1 MKWLIPALCLLFAFY
16 LVGGNLRAAMGMVD
30 DHEIARFLGNDG
42 RLELREIPGTL
53 LATEIGQWGRF
64 LRYRPAYYSFRVLE
78 TLLWRDNASLWYA
91 FRLVLLAAS
100 LILGCRILA
109 LWLPRP
115 LACLYTA
122 FLMTLPF
129 WPDILTRLGPSEIYA
144 LPAFLL
150 FIHGMAANNLWLS
163 AAGYAVCIGSKENF
177 LILFPILAGWFL
189 YRRARGHRS
198 AKESILAGILAGYT
212 LFILL
217 AILVATGKAGT
228 DVYGTPIGYGRRM
241 AEFVAR
247 IPTILR
253 DANLLPALLVMAAGA
268 GLILRK
274 GATEGWR
281 NAAHHPLAIHTLIL
295 ALTLGVIASQFVYYD
310 NRLPS
315 GTRYDFPA
323 MLLLPALN
331 LMAMGTTVEMFRGHA
346 LGGIVRRAVYACVI
360 LLCAM
365 EIHRQGYGRIRTAA
379 AKNANRTRAFQS
391 EIANAA
397 RVLTAHPEADVVFVS
412 QSCSDT
418 EYIVSVSR
426 YLEAEGITNR
436 FILHYTPG
444 PDRGKALGQML
455 QQRLLDVMRG
465 HAARHRLFKRFSS
478 GEPRQPCFCITF
490 RNAPGLPCGP
500 TLATF

>member
-1 MKWLIPALCLLFAFY
+1 
-16 LVGGNLRAAMGMVD
+16 VD
-30 DHEIARFLGNDG
+30 DHEIAKFLGNDG
-42 RLELREIPGTL
+42 RMELREIPGTL

-64 LRYRPAYYSFRVLE
+64 LRYRPAYYSFRILE

-91 FRLVLLAAS
+91 LRLVLLTAS
-100 LILGCRILA
+100 LILGCRILSR
-109 LWLPRP
+109 WLPRP

-122 FLMTLPF
+122 YLMTLPF
-129 WPDILTRLGPSEIYA
+129 WPDILTRLGPSEMYA

-163 AAGYAVCIGSKENF
+163 AAGYVVCIGSKENF

-217 AILVATGKAGT
+217 AILVATGRAGT

-247 IPTILR
+247 IPSILSG
-253 DANLLPALLVMAAGA
+253 ANILPAVLVLAAGA

-281 NAAHHPLAIHTLIL
+281 TAARHPVASHTLIM
-295 ALTLGVIASQFVYYD
+295 ALTLAVIASQFVYYD

-315 GTRYDFPA
+315 GMRYDFPA
-323 MLLLPALN
+323 MLLLPTLNIMAL
-331 LMAMGTTVEMFRGHA
+331 GTIVEMFRGNA
-346 LGGIVRRAVYACVI
+346 MARIVRGAVYACVI
-360 LLCAM
+360 LICVLD
-365 EIHRQGYGRIRTAA
+365 IHRQGYGRIRTAA
-379 AKNANRTRAFQS
+379 AANANRTRIFQS
-391 EIANAA
+391 EISKAV
-397 RVLTAHPEADVVFVS
+397 RVLADHPEADVIFVS
-412 QSCSDT
+412 RYYSDT

-426 YLEAEGITNR
+426 YLDAAGITNR
-436 FILHYTPG
+436 FSVHYTPG
-444 PDRGKALGQML
+444 PEPRNALGQML
-455 QQRLLDVMRG
+455 QQRLVDVMRG
-465 HAARHRLFKRFSS
+465 PAGRHSLFDRFSPCR
-478 GEPRQPCFCITF
+478 EAPQPCFCLTF
-490 RNAPGLPCGP
+490 RNVPGLPCGP